1 MKKALNLLL
10 CLLLAALWLAP
21 AFASAEQETIT
32 LRICNWEEY
41 IDLGGWE
48 EDETIDLDSGDIFGE
63 NSLIE
68 DFEAWY
74 EETYEQKVRVEYS
87 TFGTNEDLYN
97 MLTIGDVYDLV
108 CPSEYMIMK
117 LMAED
122 KVQPLSESFF
132 EEENEN
138 NYYIRG
144 VSPYIRNIFETH
156 DINGVTWDKCAAGYM
171 WGVTGFLYN
180 PEAMPEETAGSWKLL
195 EDTEYARQITMKDN
209 VRDAYFAAVGALKSD
224 LLTSG
229 EFIGREDY
237 GQALQTEMN
246 DVSPE
251 TVARVQDYL
260 QSIKDNLYSFET
272 DSGKADMITG
282 KVVANYQWSGD
293 AVYAM
298 DQAEEDDYI
307 LNFAVPRECTNIY
320 FDGWIMLKS
329 GIDGDAAKQQAAEAF
344 INFISRPDNVIRNM
358 YYIGYTSAISGGEDE
373 RVFEYLDWNYGA
385 EDDEEETVDYPVGY
399 FFSGEEGNE
408 DYTLTVPAE
417 QLQRQLSAQYPSEEV
432 IRRASIMVYFDE
444 QQSELINRMWIRIRC
459 FNIETV
465 PLWVW
470 IVLALIIAGGI
481 CFGLQ
486 WKAAKEKLYS

>member
-1 MKKALNLLL
+1 MDTK
-10 CLLLAALWLAP
+10 
-21 AFASAEQETIT
+21 QETNCGSICPCSERCPIGDAIAMIGGRWKLRILCSLNADGT
-32 LRICNWEEY
+32 LRYN
-41 IDLGGWE
+41 DLKEKATGI
-48 EDETIDLDSGDIFGE
+48 TPAMLSA
-63 NSLIE
+63 SLKELERDGLVTRRQYAEIP
-68 DFEAWY
+68 
-74 EETYEQKVRVEYS
+74 VRVEYS

-180 PEAMPEETAGSWKLL
+180 PEAMTEETAGSWKLL

-329 GIDGDAAKQQAAEAF
+329 GIDGDAAK
-344 INFISRPDNVIRNM
+344 RLH
-358 YYIGYTSAISGGEDE
+358 E
-373 RVFEYLDWNYGA
+373 RDL
-385 EDDEEETVDYPVGY
+385 
-399 FFSGEEGNE
+399 
-408 DYTLTVPAE
+408 
-417 QLQRQLSAQYPSEEV
+417 
-432 IRRASIMVYFDE
+432 RRGRRTGV
-444 QQSELINRMWIRIRC
+444 
-459 FNIETV
+459 
-465 PLWVW
+465 
-470 IVLALIIAGGI
+470 
-481 CFGLQ
+481 
-486 WKAAKEKLYS
+486 

>member
-21 AFASAEQETIT
+21 AFASAEQETVT

-74 EETYEQKVRVEYS
+74 EETYGQKVRVEYS

-237 GQALQTEMN
+237 GLALQTEMN

-251 TVARVQDYL
+251 TVDRVQDYL

-307 LNFAVPRECTNIY
+307 LNFAAPRECTNIY

-329 GIDGDAAKQQAAEAF
+329 GINGDAVKQQAAEAF

-358 YYIGYTSAISGGEDE
+358 YYIGYTSAISGGEDG

-417 QLQRQLSAQYPSEEV
+417 QLQRQLSAQYPSEDV

-486 WKAAKEKLYS
+486 RKMAKEKLYS